1 VTSKLY
7 TRLISL
13 TFLALTNLTFPQASL
28 KSYIE
33 VGDHQASRGTFIRN
47 VYRLSD
53 SIKGFQLGAGTQLD
67 IHSNHNPNFI
77 SGVDFFGARQFKLK
91 GFPLTAKGH
100 YMISRFSDVF
110 RESNWGVRVQT
121 NKFQHFTFSLGYN
134 FKTYII
140 NKTGRDTYDIDKE
153 DARLSENFSL
163 IYTATA
169 FLMKPEHKWNLG
181 LSGTNQDYYLINQS
195 TNPLFNLQFHYKKN
209 SNLTYFF
216 WAWYKQAGILNISA
230 NYFGHT
236 LRGGLKWDF

>member
-1 VTSKLY
+1 MSKKTYIQLFLLAVLAFSNLAFSQV
-7 TRLISL
+7 LIE
-13 TFLALTNLTFPQASL
+13 
-28 KSYIE
+28 SYID
-33 VGDHQASRGTFIRN
+33 VGDHQASRGTFVRN
-47 VYRLSD
+47 AYRVSD
-53 SIKGFQLGAGTQLD
+53 SLKGLQLGAGAQLD

-77 SGVDFFGARQFKLK
+77 SGVDFFAGRQFKVK
-91 GFPLTAKGH
+91 DFPLTAHGF

-110 RESNWGVRVQT
+110 RESNWGARIQT
-121 NKFQHFTFSLGYN
+121 NKFKHFTFSLGYN

-140 NKTGRDTYDIDKE
+140 NKTGRDTYSIPKE

-209 SNLTYFF
+209 SNLTYYF

-236 LRGGLKWDF
+236 LRGGLKWKF